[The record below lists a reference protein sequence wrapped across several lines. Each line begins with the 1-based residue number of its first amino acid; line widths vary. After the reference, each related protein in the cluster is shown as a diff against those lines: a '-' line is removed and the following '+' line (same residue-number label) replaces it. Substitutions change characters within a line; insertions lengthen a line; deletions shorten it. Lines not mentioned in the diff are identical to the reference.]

1 MSKISLPSVPR
12 STDRDT
18 TVFLQSLKK
27 AVENLS
33 ASDLANL
40 SDAAKSYVLTLNKRT
55 EETLIDVIG
64 TEAGVGAI
72 LDKIK
77 GSITES
83 QLSIDLG
90 TRIAKIETN
99 ETAIGAESQTRI
111 AEMLAANERISSEI
125 TRSQSADGELLT
137 QINILLASTGENRAS
152 IVEETRVRTGL
163 TDAHASRL
171 TALDAKTDTANAH
184 IGTLQTATATNT
196 SAIAT
201 SKTELRTEFAA
212 GDVINKA
219 AIDTERT
226 ARVNADS
233 ALSTRVDTVQAT
245 SNGNTSSIQT
255 QSTAIAGINTKLSA
269 TWSVK
274 ADVNGVVGGIALGN
288 DGTTVDFIVRASTFA
303 IQGPSGSKSVPF
315 VIYPDGAT
323 IGGVYVPP
331 GVFIDTAFIR
341 RGSFDSLSA
350 LSANIGHF
358 KSAETGRRLE
368 IKDGLVSVYDD
379 SNTLRVR
386 LGLW

>member
-33 ASDLANL
+33 ASDLADL

-111 AEMLAANERISSEI
+111 VEMLAANERISSEI

-171 TALDAKTDTANAH
+171 TALDAKTDTTNAH

-226 ARVNADS
+226 ARVNDYS

-245 SNGNTSSIQT
+245 SNGNASSIQT

-288 DGTTVDFIVRASTFA
+288 DGTTVDFIMRASSFA

-315 VIYPDGAT
+315 VVYPDGEW
-323 IGGVYVPP
+323 IGGVWVPG
-331 GVFIDTAFIR
+331 GVYMDTAIVR

-350 LSANIGHF
+350 LSANIGTLTTSDSRGTF
-358 KSAETGRRLE
+358 TYTGSRIELRDANGNLLME
-368 IKDGLVSVYDD
+368 MGL
-379 SNTLRVR
+379 L
-386 LGLW
+386 